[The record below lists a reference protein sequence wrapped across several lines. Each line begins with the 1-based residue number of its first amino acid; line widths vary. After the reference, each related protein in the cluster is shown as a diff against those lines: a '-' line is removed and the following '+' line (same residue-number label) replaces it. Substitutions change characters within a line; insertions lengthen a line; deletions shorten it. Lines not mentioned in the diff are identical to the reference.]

1 MSKLS
6 HTGTDGSARM
16 VDVGDKKV
24 TARVARASGSI
35 RMKPATVDAIRRN
48 SLVKGDV
55 LTVARVAG
63 IMAAKRTAEL
73 IPLCHTLALDDV
85 QVSAAIDDELPGVRV
100 EATAKTSGRTGVEM
114 EAMVA
119 VSVTLVTVYDMAK
132 GVDREMVISDI
143 RLEEKSGG
151 KSGDWKRS
159 RDGWTGVGG

>member
-6 HTGTDGSARM
+6 HVDSDGTARM
-16 VDVGDKKV
+16 VDVGGKAT
-24 TARVARASGSI
+24 TARVARASGTI
-35 RMKPATVDAIRRN
+35 RMRAETVEAIRRN
-48 SLVKGDV
+48 ALVKGDV

-73 IPLCHTLALDDV
+73 IPLCHTMALDDV
-85 QVSAAIDDELPGVRV
+85 QVAAAIDDDLPGVRV

-132 GVDREMVISDI
+132 GIDREMVISDV

-151 KSGDWKRS
+151 KSGSWTRKRD
-159 RDGWTGVGG
+159 R

>member
-6 HTGTDGSARM
+6 HVGSDGAARM
-16 VDVGDKKV
+16 VDVGEKRT
-24 TARVARASGSI
+24 TARVARASGAI
-35 RMKPATVDAIRRN
+35 RMKAGTVEAIRRN
-48 SLVKGDV
+48 GLVKGDV

-73 IPLCHTLALDDV
+73 IPLCHMLALDDV
-85 QVSAAIDDELPGVRV
+85 QVSATIDDDLPGVRV

-119 VSVTLVTVYDMAK
+119 VTVTLVTVYDMAK
-132 GVDREMVISDI
+132 GVDREMVISDV

-151 KSGDWKRS
+151 KSGT
-159 RDGWTGVGG
+159 WTRKQGV

>member
-6 HTGTDGSARM
+6 HVGSDGSARM
-16 VDVGDKKV
+16 VDVGGKA
-24 TARVARASGSI
+24 TTQRVARASGSI
-35 RMKPATVDAIRRN
+35 RMKAETLEAIRRN

-85 QVSAAIDDELPGVRV
+85 QVSAAIDDGLPGVRV

-132 GVDREMVISDI
+132 GIDREMVISDV

-151 KSGDWKRS
+151 KSGHWTRS
-159 RDGWTGVGG
+159 RED

>member
-1 MSKLS
+1 
-6 HTGTDGSARM
+6 M
-16 VDVGDKKV
+16 VDVGGKPS
-24 TARVARASGSI
+24 TQRLARASGSI
-35 RMKPATVDAIRRN
+35 RMKAATVEAIRRN

-73 IPLCHTLALDDV
+73 VPLCHTLALDDV

-119 VSVTLVTVYDMAK
+119 VTVTLVTVYDMAK
-132 GVDREMVISDI
+132 GIDREMVISDV

-151 KSGDWKRS
+151 KSGLWTRS
-159 RDGWTGVGG
+159 RED